1 MSSRREEE
9 RNEKIIRGLMKLPP
23 NRRCINCDSL
33 GPQYVCTNFWTFVC
47 MTCSGIHREFT
58 HRVKS
63 VSMAKFTSQEVESL
77 QNGGNQR
84 ARETFLKN
92 WDPQRQRLPANSN
105 VEKVREFIKNVYVDK
120 RYAGAQSMDRPPRG
134 TQNFRGHVDETR
146 RASSYHSYSQ
156 SPPYDFQYEERL
168 YGKHGPVLTRKPGS
182 DRGLYE
188 GKFSSFSSPSHLS
201 DQAYED
207 RFANEG
213 SNPRASDFSV
223 SSGGDPFRSEQS
235 PNYQRDTGFPGRPQ
249 RTASLG
255 SFGSLE
261 NSLSINS
268 ASSFDLLDTGSEP
281 EQSVK
286 THHNKLSPLPSLPR
300 SSVDLSSAPATSQ
313 TIPSVSNI
321 AHLTQSSVTS
331 SLDLFQH
338 SPISTDQTPGSH
350 QMPQAPASGLDLFPE
365 VPTQQSA
372 GPSGDNT
379 LKNEGWAT
387 FDMPQHTAPVGSE
400 EFTQVT
406 TPFPDANSLNLFSG
420 MPQQQSDALSN
431 KSSSDAVIHKNDGW
445 AAFDMPQHTAP
456 IGADTSLGNYSPLLS
471 LLQGP
476 SVQGS
481 TLNGL
486 SFPYSDAQGAYPSMP
501 APLHEG
507 NQNAEATPSGSS
519 EQWKAFENSSDSLAS
534 LSAQSSNEQVFTD
547 HHPVTDQYTGLR
559 GLENFANDE
568 IQATAVEGGHQI
580 SSISSYVGG
589 HELTNNKST
598 NPFDLPYESDME
610 TNNMPHFWDMSSL
623 QAALPNGE
631 LPTSFVGDVS
641 GPWFAQDSVASYVP
655 AGSEATL
662 GFISAQPTDSPIS
675 KVPTQ
680 GPVAPVGGNPFA

>member
-84 ARETFLKN
+84 ARETYLKN

-134 TQNFRGHVDETR
+134 TQVTFLNLVDYDFTCQNFRGHVDETR

-223 SSGGDPFRSEQS
+223 SSGGDPFRSEQISVSEDCFILMWLPSVHVRDSVFLS
-235 PNYQRDTGFPGRPQ
+235 P

-321 AHLTQSSVTS
+321 AHLTQSSATS

-338 SPISTDQTPGSH
+338 SPISTDQTP
-350 QMPQAPASGLDLFPE
+350 
-365 VPTQQSA
+365 A

-387 FDMPQHTAPVGSE
+387 FDMPQHTAPAGSE

-456 IGADTSLGNYSPLLS
+456 IGADTLGNYSPLLS
-471 LLQGP
+471 LLQDP
-476 SVQGS
+476 SVQVAS
-481 TLNGL
+481 L
-486 SFPYSDAQGAYPSMP
+486 
-501 APLHEG
+501 
-507 NQNAEATPSGSS
+507 
-519 EQWKAFENSSDSLAS
+519 QWKAFENSSDGLAS
-534 LSAQSSNEQVFTD
+534 LSAQSSNQ
-547 HHPVTDQYTGLR
+547 Q
-559 GLENFANDE
+559 
-568 IQATAVEGGHQI
+568 
-580 SSISSYVGG
+580 VGG
-589 HELTNNKST
+589 HELANNKST
-598 NPFDLPYESDME
+598 NPFDLPSHLIIVVEKTRDVLYQSSIFPSGSCSTSVYFGDISME
-610 TNNMPHFWDMSSL
+610 GIPEFECILGDVS
-623 QAALPNGE
+623 ALPNGE

-655 AGSEATL
+655 AGSEA
-662 GFISAQPTDSPIS
+662 QPTDSPIS
-675 KVPTQ
+675 NEILFHSINLVMIALTLKIRDQVSDCHSQQKVVRPKLRYESVACFHRKTSFGIAKPTYME
-680 GPVAPVGGNPFA
+680 